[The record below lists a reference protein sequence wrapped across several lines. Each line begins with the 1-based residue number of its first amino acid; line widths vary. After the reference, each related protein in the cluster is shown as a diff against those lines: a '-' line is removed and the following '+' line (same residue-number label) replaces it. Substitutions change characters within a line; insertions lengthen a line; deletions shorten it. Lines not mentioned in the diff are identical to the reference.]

1 MQLFNLED
9 DIGVV
14 TGALGKLGPIW
25 VETLLAAGARVLAL
39 DRPGTPETPAFQDLQ
54 ARFGSERL
62 ALAFADVCRRPE
74 LEAALDR
81 CGRIFGA
88 PPTILVNNA
97 GIDAPPAAD
106 GKGHRLEDIPLS

>member
-39 DRPGTPETPAFQDLQ
+39 DRPGQPAIAGIPAMCRPASGPSDWRLPLQTSVAAPNSRRPLLVACRFSAHRPFSSTTPAST
-54 ARFGSERL
+54 RR
-62 ALAFADVCRRPE
+62 RRP
-74 LEAALDR
+74 AARDTGWR
-81 CGRIFGA
+81 RFRW
-88 PPTILVNNA
+88 P
-97 GIDAPPAAD
+97 
-106 GKGHRLEDIPLS
+106 

>member
-39 DRPGTPETPAFQDLQ
+39 DRPGTPEAPAFQELQ
-54 ARFGSERL
+54 AASGLNGWRWPSLMSAGGPSSKPHSIDAGGSSATHRPSSSTTPGSTPR
-62 ALAFADVCRRPE
+62 RRP
-74 LEAALDR
+74 AARDTGWKTFR
-81 CGRIFGA
+81 S
-88 PPTILVNNA
+88 P
-97 GIDAPPAAD
+97 
-106 GKGHRLEDIPLS
+106 

>member
-39 DRPGTPETPAFQDLQ
+39 DRP
-54 ARFGSERL
+54 RRL
-62 ALAFADVCRRPE
+62 
-74 LEAALDR
+74 
-81 CGRIFGA
+81 
-88 PPTILVNNA
+88 
-97 GIDAPPAAD
+97 
-106 GKGHRLEDIPLS
+106 

>member
-39 DRPGTPETPAFQDLQ
+39 DRPEVAGIVIESVAAPNADRAIRFQTSAGIPIVFDAVGVLPYAPQ
-54 ARFGSERL
+54 F
-62 ALAFADVCRRPE
+62 RRRQRI
-74 LEAALDR
+74 AAEVEE
-81 CGRIFGA
+81 A
-88 PPTILVNNA
+88 PPRRRA
-97 GIDAPPAAD
+97 RG
-106 GKGHRLEDIPLS
+106 